1 MEICKCR
8 KCKFGM
14 VKNGKFG
21 NSGLVFVDIEG
32 VFWFYLIFLIIFER
46 LFVFIDYKCK

>member
-1 MEICKCR
+1 
-8 KCKFGM
+8 M

-21 NSGLVFVDIEG
+21 NSGLVFVDIES

-46 LFVFIDYKCK
+46 LFIFIDYKFE